1 MFPHGRQDW
10 SVKYNPDEPVQP
22 RYELNAPDL
31 YIPAMAFVTYLLIGG
46 VSLGIQERFSPEGLG
61 IQASTALVWAIIEVM
76 AIWVTLYIMNI
87 QTKLTSFDIVAFSSY
102 KYVGYDLIFV
112 CKFYNPLYKNCFFFP
127 HRMIVAVIASF
138 IMPSAYH
145 LALIYVSA
153 ATMFFLVIIYFR
165 IKLNTIH

>member
-1 MFPHGRQDW
+1 LFPHALQDW

-76 AIWVTLYIMNI
+76 AILVTLYIMNI
-87 QTKLTSFDIVAFSSY
+87 QTKLTYFDILAFSSY
-102 KYVGYDLIFV
+102 KYVGYDLIFF
-112 CKFYNPLYKNCFFFP
+112 CKFYNSLYKNSFFFFFP
-127 HRMIVAVIASF
+127 
-138 IMPSAYH
+138 
-145 LALIYVSA
+145 
-153 ATMFFLVIIYFR
+153 TE
-165 IKLNTIH
+165 